1 MQLRHRGLRGRPRQR
16 GRLPRG
22 YRRAGASPGAHRLAH
37 DGRRR
42 GSGRRR
48 KIRQGWPVKERGFT
62 FIELMITLAI
72 MATLATV
79 AVPMA
84 QVAQQRAKEQQLRS
98 ALIEMREAI
107 DTYKRA
113 SDNGRIKL
121 SLGASGYPK
130 KLEELVEGVPDQ
142 RSPSKQNIYFLRR
155 LPRDPF
161 QPREEG
167 SAADSWSKRAYASP
181 PDNPSEGED
190 VFDVASRSTKVGLNG
205 MPLNQW

>member
-1 MQLRHRGLRGRPRQR
+1 MKHQ
-16 GRLPRG
+16 
-22 YRRAGASPGAHRLAH
+22 
-37 DGRRR
+37 
-42 GSGRRR
+42 
-48 KIRQGWPVKERGFT
+48 GFT

-84 QVAQQRAKEQQLRS
+84 QVALQRAKEQQLRS
-98 ALIEMREAI
+98 ALIEIREAI
-107 DTYKRA
+107 DAYKRA

-161 QPREEG
+161 QPREAG
-167 SAADSWSKRAYASP
+167 SDADSWSKRAYASP

-190 VFDVASRSTKVGLNG
+190 VFDVASRSTKAGLNG
-205 MPLNQW
+205 VPLNQW

>member
-1 MQLRHRGLRGRPRQR
+1 MRW
-16 GRLPRG
+16 
-22 YRRAGASPGAHRLAH
+22 PG
-37 DGRRR
+37 
-42 GSGRRR
+42 
-48 KIRQGWPVKERGFT
+48 KQQGFT

-84 QVAQQRAKEQQLRS
+84 QVAQQRAKEHELRS

-107 DTYKRA
+107 DAYKRA

-130 KLEELVEGVPDQ
+130 KLDELVEGVPDQ
-142 RSPSKQNIYFLRR
+142 RSPSKQNMYFLRR
-155 LPRDPF
+155 LPHDPF

-167 SAADSWSKRAYASP
+167 SAADSWNKRAYASP

-190 VFDVASRSTKVGLNG
+190 VFDVASRSTKAGLNG
-205 MPLNQW
+205 VPLNQW

>member
-1 MQLRHRGLRGRPRQR
+1 MKP
-16 GRLPRG
+16 
-22 YRRAGASPGAHRLAH
+22 
-37 DGRRR
+37 
-42 GSGRRR
+42 
-48 KIRQGWPVKERGFT
+48 RGFT

-84 QVAQQRAKEQQLRS
+84 QVAQQRAKEHELRS
-98 ALIEMREAI
+98 ALIEIREAI
-107 DTYKRA
+107 DAYKRA

-130 KLEELVEGVPDQ
+130 KLDELVEGVPDQ

-167 SAADSWSKRAYASP
+167 SAADSWNKRAYASP
-181 PDNPSEGED
+181 PDDPSEGED
-190 VFDVASRSTKVGLNG
+190 VFDVASRSTKAGLNG
-205 MPLNQW
+205 VPLNQW

>member
-1 MQLRHRGLRGRPRQR
+1 MRQ
-16 GRLPRG
+16 
-22 YRRAGASPGAHRLAH
+22 
-37 DGRRR
+37 
-42 GSGRRR
+42 
-48 KIRQGWPVKERGFT
+48 QGFS

-72 MATLATV
+72 MATLAMV

-84 QVAQQRAKEQQLRS
+84 QVALQRAKEQQLRS
-98 ALIEMREAI
+98 ALIEVREAI
-107 DTYKRA
+107 DAYKRA

-161 QPREEG
+161 QPREAG
-167 SAADSWSKRAYASP
+167 SATDSWSKRAYASP
-181 PDNPSEGED
+181 PDNPGEGED
-190 VFDVASRSTKVGLNG
+190 VFDVASRSDKVGLNG
-205 MPLNQW
+205 IALNQW

>member
-1 MQLRHRGLRGRPRQR
+1 MKP
-16 GRLPRG
+16 
-22 YRRAGASPGAHRLAH
+22 
-37 DGRRR
+37 
-42 GSGRRR
+42 
-48 KIRQGWPVKERGFT
+48 RGFT

-84 QVAQQRAKEQQLRS
+84 QVAQQRAKEHELRS
-98 ALIEMREAI
+98 ALIEIREAI
-107 DTYKRA
+107 DAYKRA

-142 RSPSKQNIYFLRR
+142 RSPSKQNMYFLRR

-167 SAADSWSKRAYASP
+167 SAADSWNKRAYASP

-190 VFDVASRSTKVGLNG
+190 VFDVASRSTKAGLNG
-205 MPLNQW
+205 VPLNQW

>member
-1 MQLRHRGLRGRPRQR
+1 MRQ
-16 GRLPRG
+16 
-22 YRRAGASPGAHRLAH
+22 
-37 DGRRR
+37 
-42 GSGRRR
+42 
-48 KIRQGWPVKERGFT
+48 QGFT

-84 QVAQQRAKEQQLRS
+84 QVALQRAKEHELRS
-98 ALIEMREAI
+98 ALIEIREAI
-107 DTYKRA
+107 DAYKRA

-121 SLGASGYPK
+121 SLGGSGYPK
-130 KLEELVEGVPDQ
+130 KLDELVEGVPDQ

-190 VFDVASRSTKVGLNG
+190 VFDVASRSTRAGLNG
-205 MPLNQW
+205 VPLNQW

>member
-1 MQLRHRGLRGRPRQR
+1 MKP
-16 GRLPRG
+16 
-22 YRRAGASPGAHRLAH
+22 
-37 DGRRR
+37 
-42 GSGRRR
+42 
-48 KIRQGWPVKERGFT
+48 RGFT

-84 QVAQQRAKEQQLRS
+84 QMAQQRAKEHELRS
-98 ALIEMREAI
+98 ALIEIREAI
-107 DTYKRA
+107 DAYKRA

-130 KLEELVEGVPDQ
+130 KLDELVEGVPDQ
-142 RSPSKQNIYFLRR
+142 RSPSKQNMYFLRR

-167 SAADSWSKRAYASP
+167 SAADSWNKRAYASP

-190 VFDVASRSTKVGLNG
+190 VFDVASRSTKAGLNG
-205 MPLNQW
+205 VPLNQW

>member
-1 MQLRHRGLRGRPRQR
+1 M
-16 GRLPRG
+16 
-22 YRRAGASPGAHRLAH
+22 
-37 DGRRR
+37 
-42 GSGRRR
+42 
-48 KIRQGWPVKERGFT
+48 KERGFT

-84 QVAQQRAKEQQLRS
+84 QVALQRAKEQQLRS
-98 ALIEMREAI
+98 ALIEIREAI

-167 SAADSWSKRAYASP
+167 SAADSWSKRAYTSP

-190 VFDVASRSTKVGLNG
+190 VFDVASRLTKAGLNG
-205 MPLNQW
+205 VPLNQW

>member
-1 MQLRHRGLRGRPRQR
+1 MKQQ
-16 GRLPRG
+16 
-22 YRRAGASPGAHRLAH
+22 
-37 DGRRR
+37 
-42 GSGRRR
+42 
-48 KIRQGWPVKERGFT
+48 GFT

-84 QVAQQRAKEQQLRS
+84 QVAQQRAKEHELRS

-107 DTYKRA
+107 DAYKRA

-161 QPREEG
+161 QPREAG
-167 SAADSWSKRAYASP
+167 SAADSWSKRAYTSP

-190 VFDVASRSTKVGLNG
+190 VFDVASRSTKAGLNG
-205 MPLNQW
+205 VPLNQW